1 MLVFWV
7 CFLQRSKI
15 YIIYPLLYRFYSV
28 IGRTFSSKKYMEP
41 SFQSY
46 RKLSKL
52 CIVWG
57 ELQHIKNERG
67 GSTCITGLKMKEVA
81 RHVSPE
87 AREVAEWYMQ
97 KFNEKLIILGF
108 LQMIGKWPC
117 YLSCPIFELHA
128 PNEIKKIKI
137 RARHEDILNCKS
149 IFDNKV
155 GVMNIFKAY
164 WRFLCTKAV
173 DSNILVQRQA
183 T

>member
-1 MLVFWV
+1 VLSEGP
-7 CFLQRSKI
+7 FLQRNTWSLAFKAT
-15 YIIYPLLYRFYSV
+15 
-28 IGRTFSSKKYMEP
+28 G
-41 SFQSY
+41 SFQNFVSSEANY
-46 RKLSKL
+46 N
-52 CIVWG
+52 I
-57 ELQHIKNERG
+57 
-67 GSTCITGLKMKEVA
+67 LKMKEVA

-164 WRFLCTKAV
+164 
-173 DSNILVQRQA
+173 
-183 T
+183 